1 MKITVE
7 EGSGYLRGL
16 LLLIRKDCKIT
27 EQKAQLMKR
36 IGKVL
41 GFEEKFCDSA
51 INEVLENKYILDEP
65 PEFSTKALAEKFIKD
80 GLTLAT
86 SGKEIHALEEKWL
99 RSSAENNG
107 LDVEWF
113 LREKKIANNTRK
125 NIDVHL
131 EVDDLDVEY
140 SPYAFVGL

>member
-16 LLLIRKDCKIT
+16 LLLIRKDSEIT
-27 EQKAQLMKR
+27 EQKTKLMKR

-41 GFEEKFCDSA
+41 GFEEKFCDST
-51 INEVLENKYILDEP
+51 IKEVLENRYILDEP
-65 PEFSTKALAEKFIKD
+65 PEFSTKELAEKFIKD

-86 SGKEIHALEEKWL
+86 SGKEIHALEEVWL
-99 RSSAENNG
+99 KSSAENNG

-113 LREKKIANNTRK
+113 LREKEIANNTRK
-125 NIDVHL
+125 NLDIHL

-140 SPYAFVGL
+140 SPHTFVGL

>member
-16 LLLIRKDCKIT
+16 LLLIRKDNEIT
-27 EQKAQLMKR
+27 EQKTKLMKR

-41 GFEEKFCDSA
+41 GFEEKFCDSS
-51 INEVLENKYILDEP
+51 INEVLENRYILDEP
-65 PEFSTKALAEKFIKD
+65 PEFSTKELAEKFIKD

-86 SGKEIHALEEKWL
+86 SGKEIHVLEERWL
-99 RSSAENNG
+99 KSSAENNG

-113 LREKKIANNTRK
+113 LREKEIANNTRK
-125 NIDVHL
+125 NLDIHL

-140 SPYAFVGL
+140 SPHAFIGL

>member
-16 LLLIRKDCKIT
+16 LLLIRKDSEIT
-27 EQKAQLMKR
+27 EQKTKLMKR

-41 GFEEKFCDSA
+41 GFEEKFCDST
-51 INEVLENKYILDEP
+51 INEVLENRYILDEP
-65 PEFSTKALAEKFIKD
+65 PEFSTKELAEKFIKD

-86 SGKEIHALEEKWL
+86 SGKEIHALEEVWL
-99 RSSAENNG
+99 KSSAENNG

-113 LREKKIANNTRK
+113 LREKEIANNTRK
-125 NIDVHL
+125 NLDIHL

-140 SPYAFVGL
+140 SPHTFVGL